1 MFFVVVVV
9 FFFVF
14 FFYLSEIKLAQT
26 NTNKKPGA
34 RRNYSS
40 PLTGSASYTRMTSPA
55 AVLVNLC
62 SNDPERNL
70 SLNMTGASTATTN
83 PVELQRA
90 S

>member
-9 FFFVF
+9 FFFF
-14 FFYLSEIKLAQT
+14 FFFFLSEINFAQT
-26 NTNKKPGA
+26 NTKKKPGA
-34 RRNYSS
+34 RRNYFS
-40 PLTGSASYTRMTSPA
+40 PLKGSASYTRMTSPA